1 MTTKNKKQKLDSS
14 KLLTVFDKFLELAK
28 NFGYSD
34 YDMRN
39 FIYFILHI
47 KEEGK
52 IYVFRDVAFEIQKN
66 NLITYRCKGDK
77 LLEEEYLNYVL
88 LISVLQTIVDQKIL
102 SVQEIR
108 DIFENYIIYR
118 KYHIVF
124 ITSCD
129 NNFLILKDIVY
140 KQIRG
145 SYEYEPLKF
154 DLPD

>member
-1 MTTKNKKQKLDSS
+1 MTTKKQKQDSS
-14 KLLTVFDKFLELAK
+14 MFLTTLEKMLELVK
-28 NFGYSD
+28 DFGYSD
-34 YDMRN
+34 YDVRN
-39 FIYFILHI
+39 FIYFTLHI

-52 IYVFRDVAFEIQKN
+52 IYVFRDVAFEIKKN
-66 NLITYRCKGDK
+66 NIVTYRYKQGG
-77 LLEEEYLNYVL
+77 LMEEEHLNYVP

-102 SVQEIR
+102 SEQEIR

-145 SYEYEPLKF
+145 SYEYEPLKY